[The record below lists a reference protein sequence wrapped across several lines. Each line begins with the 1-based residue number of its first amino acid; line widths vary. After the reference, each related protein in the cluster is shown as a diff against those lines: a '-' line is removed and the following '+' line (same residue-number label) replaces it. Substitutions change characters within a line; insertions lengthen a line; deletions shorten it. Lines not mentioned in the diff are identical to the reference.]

1 MTTHTP
7 ARTIKRGFPGL
18 SHMVTYVCQGCDFTI
33 TDTGDEAKRQ
43 WLRHELRAGDAVS
56 SS

>member
-7 ARTIKRGFPGL
+7 VRSVGPARMTGPRY
-18 SHMVTYVCQGCDFTI
+18 VTYACNTCTFTI

-43 WLRHELRAGDAVS
+43 WLRHELRTGVS
-56 SS
+56 AS